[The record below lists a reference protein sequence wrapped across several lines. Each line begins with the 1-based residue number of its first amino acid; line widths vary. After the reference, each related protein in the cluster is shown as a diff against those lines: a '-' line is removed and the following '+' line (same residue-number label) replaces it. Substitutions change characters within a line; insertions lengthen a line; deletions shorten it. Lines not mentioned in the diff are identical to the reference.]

1 MNNDLMH
8 YGVRGMKWGVRRSRV
23 HGPQPAR
30 SRMTADDYRSIKK
43 TIDTSNSV
51 VNETSRIRGEVKRK
65 KQKNKTYDLSNMSD
79 KELREVVNRM
89 NMEQQYSNLMAS
101 QTSRGKDRV
110 DRILDN
116 VGTALTIGSSALT
129 LAIAIKELRK

>member
-1 MNNDLMH
+1 MH
-8 YGVRGMKWGVRRSRV
+8 YGVRGMKWGVRRNRV

-65 KQKNKTYDLSNMSD
+65 KQKQKTYDLSNMSD

-101 QTSRGKDRV
+101 QTNRGKDRV

-129 LAIAIKELRK
+129 LAIAIKELKK

>member
-1 MNNDLMH
+1 MNNELMH
-8 YGVRGMKWGVRRSRV
+8 YGVIGMKWGVRKKRV
-23 HGPQPAR
+23 QGPQPAR
-30 SRMTADDYRSIKK
+30 SKMTADDYRSIKK

-51 VNETSRIRGEVKRK
+51 VNETSRIKGEVKRK
-65 KQKNKTYDLSNMSD
+65 KQSQKTYDLSKMSD

-89 NMEQQYSNLMAS
+89 NMEQQYSSLMAS
-101 QTSRGKDRV
+101 QTNRGKDRV